1 MARGII
7 LAVFTLFSALA
18 ISHGLK
24 CYVGC
29 DSKTPAGCGGELFAD
44 SSNLCD
50 ETYKDLGGNEADPAC
65 VKLTMYDPD
74 SKEEYTVKSCSA
86 KGDCKTLDAL
96 MELAT
101 ACGHG
106 DSKKMAAAYKCNEC
120 TADNCN
126 GTTELRAGGVMAAI
140 LVSATTILSVRN

>member
-74 SKEEYTVKSCSA
+74 SKEEYTAKSCSA

-101 ACGHG
+101 AGGHG

-126 GTTELRAGGVMAAI
+126 GATELRAGGVMTAI
-140 LVSATTILSVRN
+140 LVSAVTLLSVRN